1 LQKSVYFRP
10 FAMSETEIAKAY
22 ESRQVESRWYQAWQD
37 AHAFAGKV
45 DVAREPFCIVIPPP
59 NVTGVLTMG
68 HVLNNTIQDI
78 LVRRARQEGKAA
90 LWLPGTD
97 HAGLATQT
105 RVEKELR
112 KEGLD
117 RRKMGREKFFQR
129 VVEWRDKHGGIII
142 EQLKRL
148 GASCD
153 WDRTVHTLDGP
164 DKPIDY
170 SRAVLTAFV
179 KLYQRKDPNT
189 NEPYIYRGKR
199 MVNWCPAS
207 LTALSDEEVV
217 SKPQKGL
224 LYHMRYEIVERPGEF
239 LHIATTRPE
248 TLMGDTAVAVHPED
262 ARYTHLHGCHVWRPF
277 PRAEIPIIFDT
288 AVDKDFGSG
297 ALKVTPAHDRVD
309 FEIGQ
314 RHKLP
319 IIDVLN
325 PDGTLNALA
334 GEEFAGMDRFKA
346 RKIAAKKLE
355 EMGLLTK
362 AEPYENNVGFSERAD
377 VPIEPRLSEQ
387 WFLRYPRIAEAKAA
401 VRDGHIQFWP
411 AHWSKVYLNW
421 LEKIQDWCISRQVW
435 WGHRIPVWYKKGLD
449 RAKLTPTDYEDP
461 TKVHVSVKGPA
472 DPENWEQEEDSLD
485 TWASSWLWPFA
496 TLGWPDGNAKQ
507 QEELKFWYPTNDLV
521 TGPDIIFFWVARMII
536 AGLTFMPTEE
546 EQKLKELPA
555 EVIKRCI
562 PFKNVYFTGII
573 RDKQG
578 RKMSKSLGNSPD
590 PIDLID
596 KFGADGLRFGTMNS
610 APQGND
616 ILFDEANVELGRNFC
631 NKLWNAA
638 RFRQMQ
644 GPTDKNGSLAE
655 IVARIEPDTMD
666 DFDRGII
673 ICLRRVEDPLKR
685 AFDNY
690 EFNAATQALHAFF
703 WGDFCDCYVEV
714 AKVRGTD
721 PAAKTSALAIQD
733 LCLRQ
738 TLLHLHPFMPF
749 ITEELWHGLGF
760 GTSTASIQNVS
771 VGQPGEFMQTLIARG
786 IPIDDPSDQFGKSYL
801 NMGELREWASCART
815 LKANNNLAARRDVTF
830 YFSANTIE
838 RQELVQN
845 RLAALQ
851 HLAGAKEIKMLSL
864 NASAPDG
871 TVSTVMGLGTI
882 YLDIAGSV
890 DKGAERIRLGKEIEK
905 LSNVIANSEAKLA
918 NEAFVSKAPAKVI
931 EGAKAQLAENVAKR
945 EELKRLLA
953 ALG

>member
-1 LQKSVYFRP
+1 
-10 FAMSETEIAKAY
+10 MSETEIAKAY
-22 ESRQVESRWYQAWQD
+22 ESRQVESRWYQAWLD

-45 DVAREPFCIVIPPP
+45 DQTREPFCIVIPPP

-78 LVRRARQEGKAA
+78 LVRRARQEGNAA

-153 WDRTVHTLDGP
+153 WERTVHTLDP
-164 DKPIDY
+164 AY

-189 NEPYIYRGKR
+189 GQPYIYRGKR

-224 LYHMRYEIVERPGEF
+224 LYHMRYEIVERAGEF

-248 TLMGDTAVAVHPED
+248 TLMGDTAVAVHPDD
-262 ARYTHLHGCHVWRPF
+262 ARYAHLHGCHVWRPF
-277 PRAEIPIIFDT
+277 PRAQIPIIFDT
-288 AVDKDFGSG
+288 AVDKEFGSG

-314 RHKLP
+314 RHQLP

-355 EMGLLTK
+355 EMGLLMK
-362 AEPYENNVGFSERAD
+362 ADPYENNVGFSERAD

-421 LEKIQDWCISRQVW
+421 LDRIQDWCISRQVW

-449 RAKLTPTDYEDP
+449 RAKLTTEDYENP
-461 TKVHVSVKGPA
+461 AKVHVSVDGPA

-496 TLGWPDGNAKQ
+496 TLGWPDGTAKQ

-536 AGLTFMPTEE
+536 AGLTFMPSEE
-546 EQKLKELPA
+546 EQKMKELPA
-555 EVIKRCI
+555 DVIKRCI

-596 KFGADGLRFGTMNS
+596 KYGADGLRFGTMNS

-644 GPTDKNGSLAE
+644 GPTDKNGSLAG
-655 IVARIEPDTMD
+655 ILMRI
-666 DFDRGII
+666 DRKQLNKHDQAILGNLLNAIKT
-673 ICLRRVEDPLKR
+673 LEL
-685 AFDNY
+685 AFQKY
-690 EFNAATQALHAFF
+690 EFNSATQALYAFF
-703 WGDFCDCYVEV
+703 WGDFCDWYLET
-714 AKVRGTD
+714 AKARLTD
-721 PAAKTSALAIQD
+721 EATKAHVLAIQD

-738 TLLHLHPFMPF
+738 FLLLLHPFMPYV
-749 ITEELWHGLGF
+749 TEDLWHGLGYGADDTF
-760 GTSTASIQNVS
+760 IQDIRADGVD
-771 VGQPGEFMQTLIARG
+771 QMQRIFIGYDLIGDGNAL
-786 IPIDDPSDQFGKSYL
+786 IDVP
-801 NMGELREWASCART
+801 MLREFASFARK
-815 LKANNNLAARRDVTF
+815 LKAESNKAASRDSVF
-830 YFSANTIE
+830 YFRAEINE
-838 RQELVQN
+838 REALVRN
-845 RLAALQ
+845 EIAILQ
-851 HLAGAKEIKMLSL
+851 RIIGAKEINIIPF
-864 NASAPDG
+864 NAEPPAG
-871 TVSTVMGLGTI
+871 AVSTVVSLGYI
-882 YLDIAGSV
+882 YLDLAGSV
-890 DKGAERIRLGKEIEK
+890 DKDAERIRLGKELEK
-905 LSNVIANSEAKLA
+905 LTQHIASQEAKLA